1 VRSSKLTKTTNNVQE
16 RANREIKRRGRV
28 VQVFPSAKSLIRLI
42 GAVCSE
48 IDEDWSSRHY
58 ISPKSLAELAEETD
72 SQAPIITEE
81 VMERALRLVTV
92 AIESVQVGRR
102 AA

>member
-1 VRSSKLTKTTNNVQE
+1 M
-16 RANREIKRRGRV
+16 V
-28 VQVFPSAKSLIRLI
+28 VVD
-42 GAVCSE
+42 C
-48 IDEDWSSRHY
+48 

-92 AIESVQVGRR
+92 AIESVQVGRK